1 MQILKTIEELR
12 AFRASARG
20 SVGFVP
26 TMGALHEGHA
36 SLISR
41 AASEN
46 DTVIVS
52 VFVNPAQFLPGE
64 DYEKYPRDEAHDAA
78 ICRAN
83 GASAVFFPTPEMMY
97 KEEGPKVL
105 APKNLASKLEGATRP
120 GHFDGVCTV
129 LTKFFNLVR
138 PTRAYFGKKDA
149 QQLVIVQNMVRNL
162 FVPIEIVPCEIVR
175 EADGL
180 AKSSRNAYLDE
191 AELMNATKLS
201 RSLTKASNLISA
213 GEKSADIIKNAMKE
227 CLEPLKID
235 YIAIVNREFEPIA
248 EVKEGNT
255 IILVAV
261 FMGKTRLIDNVWL

>member
-1 MQILKTIEELR
+1 M
-12 AFRASARG
+12 
-20 SVGFVP
+20 
-26 TMGALHEGHA
+26 
-36 SLISR
+36 
-41 AASEN
+41 
-46 DTVIVS
+46 
-52 VFVNPAQFLPGE
+52 
-64 DYEKYPRDEAHDAA
+64 
-78 ICRAN
+78 
-83 GASAVFFPTPEMMY
+83 
-97 KEEGPKVL
+97 
-105 APKNLASKLEGATRP
+105 
-120 GHFDGVCTV
+120 
-129 LTKFFNLVR
+129 
-138 PTRAYFGKKDA
+138 
-149 QQLVIVQNMVRNL
+149 
-162 FVPIEIVPCEIVR
+162 R